1 MRHAL
6 EVALQDYAGA
16 IVLVSHD
23 RHLLRNSVE
32 RLLLVNAGSVEDYA
46 GDVEVYEKWVLSANP
61 AEPPKPAAQPAP
73 VPEDT
78 GDRKARR
85 QASADRRAQ
94 LQPLKKTIRALET
107 RLEKGQQALDALQTQ
122 LADGDLYTQS
132 AGDELAELLKQE
144 GQLKRELAEI
154 EGEWLEQQEALEALE
169 IAAS

>member
-1 MRHAL
+1 
-6 EVALQDYAGA
+6 
-16 IVLVSHD
+16 VLVSHD
-23 RHLLRNSVE
+23 RHLLRNAVE
-32 RLLLVNAGSVEDYA
+32 QLLLVNEGSVEDYA
-46 GDVEVYEKWVLSANP
+46 GDVEAYEKWVLSANP
-61 AEPPKPAAQPAP
+61 AETPKPAAQPAP
-73 VPEDT
+73 TMEDA

-94 LQPLKKTIRALET
+94 LQPLKKTIRDLEA

-169 IAAS
+169 TAAS